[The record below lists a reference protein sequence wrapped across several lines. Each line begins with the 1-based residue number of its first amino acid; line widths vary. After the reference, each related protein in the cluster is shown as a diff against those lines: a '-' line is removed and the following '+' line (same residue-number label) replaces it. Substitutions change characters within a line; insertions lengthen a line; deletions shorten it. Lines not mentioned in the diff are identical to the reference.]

1 MTKLS
6 EFLAIN
12 AKAFNTSARNLSR
25 HKEVHRVF
33 KKEET
38 CTR

>member
-6 EFLAIN
+6 EFLLIN
-12 AKAFNTSARNLSR
+12 AKAFNTSARNLSS

-33 KKEET
+33 KEEKT
-38 CTR
+38 CAR

>member
-6 EFLAIN
+6 EGLSIN
-12 AKAFNTSARNLSR
+12 AKAFNTSARNLSS

-33 KKEET
+33 KEEKT
-38 CTR
+38 CAR